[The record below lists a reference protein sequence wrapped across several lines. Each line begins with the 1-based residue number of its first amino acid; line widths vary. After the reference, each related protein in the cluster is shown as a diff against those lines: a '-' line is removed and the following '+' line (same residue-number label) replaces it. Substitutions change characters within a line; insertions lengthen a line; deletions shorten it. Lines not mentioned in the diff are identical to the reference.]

1 MIQPEGPFTLN
12 SPAIA
17 RLSFSHYVS
26 GSSLTAMALL
36 SVSSVLMWT
45 LCLTLLLGYGT
56 ALTLQIHNVT
66 TTGSVLLQCR
76 DETTTS
82 RKLLNV
88 TNVIFRE
95 NSTDADLRERCDV
108 TVIETEDQL
117 GIVFNLTR
125 NLEGYYTCG
134 RRIDSNSVYES
145 QPKPLICK
153 L

>member
-1 MIQPEGPFTLN
+1 MAPLLF
-12 SPAIA
+12 
-17 RLSFSHYVS
+17 
-26 GSSLTAMALL
+26 LTAF
-36 SVSSVLMWT
+36 VWTIGTSSVE
-45 LCLTLLLGYGT
+45 
-56 ALTLQIHNVT
+56 ALPLPSYELIRSIQDS

-76 DETTTS
+76 EETTTS
-82 RKLLNV
+82 LEILNV
-88 TNVIFRE
+88 ANVIFRE
-95 NSTDADLRERCDV
+95 NSTDADLRERDDV

-117 GIVFNLTR
+117 GIEINLTR